1 MTKNNSDYSILYS
14 LNSPY
19 VLKVYYKNTPMR
31 EGELPP
37 ANLSTIVCSVGK
49 FKILYETARAWKSLH
64 NINKSLNNNNN
75 IQDAIHLSVLSQT
88 NTSYI
93 LFLSNSIISIVTIAR
108 GVELAA
114 CLPATCLPTLPTL
127 VLPSYLP
134 IHPLACLPVYQPTRP
149 A

>member
-1 MTKNNSDYSILYS
+1 MLPPLSFFPSAPTVYHEAFYRCNTALWQQGLFHIVYLRVIKSSARRTGCLVTKNNSDYSILYS

-75 IQDAIHLSVLSQT
+75 NRGC
-88 NTSYI
+88 NTLISS
-93 LFLSNSIISIVTIAR
+93 LSNQDII
-108 GVELAA
+108 
-114 CLPATCLPTLPTL
+114 
-127 VLPSYLP
+127 Y
-134 IHPLACLPVYQPTRP
+134 
-149 A
+149 

>member
-75 IQDAIHLSVLSQT
+75 NIQDAIHLSVLSQT
-88 NTSYI
+88 KTSYI
-93 LFLSNSIISIVTIAR
+93 SYSSIIPLFQLLPSQQ
-108 GVELAA
+108 EWSS
-114 CLPATCLPTLPTL
+114 LPAYLQL
-127 VLPSYLP
+127 VNDS
-134 IHPLACLPVYQPTRP
+134 TGSS
-149 A
+149 